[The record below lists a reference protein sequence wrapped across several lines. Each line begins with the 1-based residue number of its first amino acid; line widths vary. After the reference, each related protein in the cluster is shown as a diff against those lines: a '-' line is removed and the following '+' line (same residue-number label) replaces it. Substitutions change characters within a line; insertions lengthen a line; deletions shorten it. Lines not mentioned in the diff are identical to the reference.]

1 LDWPSRFDRPSGRD
15 DHRRVR
21 HGKLA
26 VGLVATAGICGI
38 LWFAGRRAPEKSTR
52 LIATPRPSPAA
63 APLPPP
69 GPEPT
74 PAPGEISV
82 LTLLHEMADLDH
94 LARLPTPRFA
104 AGQAA
109 STDRRSKRPS
119 DAGGWFA
126 NDDFVTDTEAN
137 LVRME
142 TAPDGGKRYV
152 LLDVAG
158 PGAVVRIW
166 SANPTGTL
174 RIHVDGDA
182 RPALEAPMA
191 ALLSGEVPP
200 FAPPFG
206 QITARGYS
214 LYFPIPYRTRCV
226 VTVDS
231 IVSPDPFNGRPT
243 AKLYYQVGYRSYR
256 PEAAADVRPYATNEL
271 ARAGGAIAR
280 TAALLRDGLP
290 PPSPRPDRHTIALP
304 TGTLD
309 RQHPVSL
316 TVRAPAG
323 GGRLTELRLATSERA
338 PDKLRSTTLT
348 LAFDGEETVS
358 APLVAFFGTSPEIA
372 PYRSLPMVIEPD
384 GTMVCRF
391 PMPFRN
397 RAVLRVS
404 RDSDGAAELHGSVT
418 VDAAAFD
425 GASMLFRATWRP
437 RAVLRTRPFQ
447 DWHIATL
454 EGTGQQVGTLLDVE
468 NPPGVAWWGEGDEK
482 LFVDGESFPSL
493 FGTGTEDYFGY
504 AWSSAETFAHAYHAQ
519 TRAPAGSFAG
529 LFSMNRFLVLDP
541 VPFERSLRFDLEIWH
556 WSETSI
562 AADAIL
568 YWYARP
574 GARDDLPRA
583 K

>member
-1 LDWPSRFDRPSGRD
+1 
-15 DHRRVR
+15 
-21 HGKLA
+21 
-26 VGLVATAGICGI
+26 
-38 LWFAGRRAPEKSTR
+38 
-52 LIATPRPSPAA
+52 
-63 APLPPP
+63 
-69 GPEPT
+69 
-74 PAPGEISV
+74 V

-94 LARLPTPRFA
+94 LTRLPQARFA
-104 AGQAA
+104 AGQGA
-109 STDRRSKRPS
+109 STDRRSKQPS
-119 DAGGWFA
+119 DPNGWFA

-137 LVRME
+137 LARIE
-142 TAPDGGKRYV
+142 AAPDGGKRYV

-174 RIHVDGDA
+174 RIYIDGDA

-191 ALLSGEVPP
+191 DLLSGQFPP
-200 FAPPFG
+200 FVAPFG

-214 LYFPIPYRTRCV
+214 LYFPLPYRTRCL

-231 IVSPDPFNGRPT
+231 IVSPDPFTGRQT
-243 AKLYYQVGYRSYR
+243 AKLYFQIGYRAYR
-256 PEAAADVRPYATNEL
+256 PAAAGDLRPYTPAEL
-271 ARAGGAIAR
+271 SRAGGAIVR

-290 PPSPRPDRHTIALP
+290 APSPRPGRRTIALP
-304 TGTLD
+304 AATLD

-316 TVRAPAG
+316 TVAAPPG

-338 PDKLRSTTLT
+338 PEKLRSTTLT
-348 LAFDGEETVS
+348 LAFDEDETVS
-358 APLVAFFGTSPEIA
+358 APLVAFFGTGPDIVS
-372 PYRSLPMVIEPD
+372 YRSLPLIIEPD
-384 GTMVCRF
+384 GTLICRF
-391 PMPFRN
+391 PMPFRK
-397 RAVLRVS
+397 RAVVRIS
-404 RDSDGAAELHGSVT
+404 REGDGAAELHGSVT

-425 GASMLFRATWRP
+425 AASMLFRATWRP
-437 RAVLRTRPFQ
+437 RAVIRTRPFQ

-468 NPPGVAWWGEGDEK
+468 NPPGTGWWGEGDEK

-504 AWSSAETFAHAYHAQ
+504 AWSNNETFAHAYHAQ
-519 TRAPAGSFAG
+519 TRAPAGGFGG

-556 WSETSI
+556 WTDTAI

-574 GARDDLPRA
+574 GARDDGPRA
-583 K
+583 P

>member
-1 LDWPSRFDRPSGRD
+1 
-15 DHRRVR
+15 
-21 HGKLA
+21 
-26 VGLVATAGICGI
+26 
-38 LWFAGRRAPEKSTR
+38 
-52 LIATPRPSPAA
+52 
-63 APLPPP
+63 
-69 GPEPT
+69 
-74 PAPGEISV
+74 V

-94 LARLPTPRFA
+94 LTRLPQARFA
-104 AGQAA
+104 AGQGA
-109 STDRRSKRPS
+109 STDRRSKQPS
-119 DAGGWFA
+119 DPNGWFA

-137 LVRME
+137 LARIE
-142 TAPDGGKRYV
+142 AAPDGGKRYV

-174 RIHVDGDA
+174 RIYIDGDA

-191 ALLSGEVPP
+191 DLLSGQFPP
-200 FAPPFG
+200 FVAPFG

-214 LYFPIPYRTRCV
+214 LYFPLPYRTRCL

-231 IVSPDPFNGRPT
+231 IVSPDPFTGRQT
-243 AKLYYQVGYRSYR
+243 AKLYFQIGYRAYR
-256 PEAAADVRPYATNEL
+256 PAAAGDLRPYTPAEL
-271 ARAGGAIAR
+271 SRAGGAIVR

-290 PPSPRPDRHTIALP
+290 APSPRPGRRTIALP
-304 TGTLD
+304 AATLD

-316 TVRAPAG
+316 TVAAPPG

-338 PDKLRSTTLT
+338 PEKLRSTTLT
-348 LAFDGEETVS
+348 LAFDEDETVS
-358 APLVAFFGTSPEIA
+358 APLVAFFGTGPDIVS
-372 PYRSLPMVIEPD
+372 YRSLPLIIEPD
-384 GTMVCRF
+384 GTLICRF
-391 PMPFRN
+391 PMPFRK
-397 RAVLRVS
+397 RAVVRIS
-404 RDSDGAAELHGSVT
+404 REGDGAAELHGSVT
-418 VDAAAFD
+418 IDAAAFD
-425 GASMLFRATWRP
+425 AASMLFRATWRP
-437 RAVLRTRPFQ
+437 RAVIRTRPFQ

-468 NPPGVAWWGEGDEK
+468 NPPGTGWWGEGDEK

-504 AWSSAETFAHAYHAQ
+504 AWSNNETFAHAYHAQ
-519 TRAPAGSFAG
+519 TRAPAVGFAG

-556 WSETSI
+556 WTDTAI

-574 GARDDLPRA
+574 GARDDGPRA
-583 K
+583 P

>member
-1 LDWPSRFDRPSGRD
+1 MRKSNLAIGLLSPPRRLRHALAGSRAMHLASNPRRPSQ
-15 DHRRVR
+15 RR
-21 HGKLA
+21 
-26 VGLVATAGICGI
+26 
-38 LWFAGRRAPEKSTR
+38 GRR
-52 LIATPRPSPAA
+52 LPAA
-63 APLPPP
+63 ALPPP

-82 LTLLHEMADLDH
+82 LTLLHEMVDLDH
-94 LARLPTPRFA
+94 LARLPKARFT

-109 STDRRSKRPS
+109 STDRRSKQPT
-119 DAGGWFA
+119 DPDGWFA

-137 LVRME
+137 LVRVE
-142 TAPDGGKRYV
+142 AAPDGGKRYV

-174 RIHVDGDA
+174 RIYVDGDA

-191 ALLSGEVPP
+191 ALLSGEISP
-200 FAPPFG
+200 FVAPFG

-214 LYFPIPYRTRCV
+214 LYFPIPYRSRCV

-243 AKLYYQVGYRSYR
+243 AKLYYQIGYRTYR
-256 PEAAADVRPYATNEL
+256 PAAAGDLRPFAAAEL

-280 TAALLRDGLP
+280 TAVLLRDGLP
-290 PPSPRPDRHTIALP
+290 APGPRPGRRTIALP
-304 TGTLD
+304 TATLD
-309 RQHPVSL
+309 REHPVSL
-316 TVRAPAG
+316 TVPAPEG

-338 PDKLRSTTLT
+338 ADKLRAMTLT
-348 LAFDGEETVS
+348 LAFDGDETVS
-358 APLVAFFGTSPEIA
+358 APLVAFFGTGPDIV
-372 PYRSLPMVIEPD
+372 PYRSLPMLIEPD

-391 PMPFRN
+391 PMPFRK
-397 RAVLRVS
+397 RAVVRVS
-404 RDSDGAAELHGSVT
+404 RDGAGGAELHGSVT

-425 GASMLFRATWRP
+425 AASMLFRATWRP
-437 RAVLRTRPFQ
+437 RAVMRTRPFQ

-519 TRAPAGSFAG
+519 TRAPAGGFGG

-541 VPFERSLRFDLEIWH
+541 VPFQRSLRFDLEIWH
-556 WSETSI
+556 WTDTSI
-562 AADAIL
+562 AADALL

-574 GARDDLPRA
+574 GARDDHPRA
-583 K
+583 P